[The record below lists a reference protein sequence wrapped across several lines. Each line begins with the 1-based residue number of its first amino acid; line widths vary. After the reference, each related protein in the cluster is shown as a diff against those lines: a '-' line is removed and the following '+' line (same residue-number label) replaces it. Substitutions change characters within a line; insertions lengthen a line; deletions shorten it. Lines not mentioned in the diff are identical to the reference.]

1 MHRIGLASVA
11 ALALGG
17 LIAGCGSSSSSSST
31 TSTASSTTTTTS
43 AAAAHLVVIRGV
55 ASPPGATKAT
65 TAALRQLKPV
75 PKASGIA
82 PRISGLS
89 TLPLQQ
95 QLSTLDGD
103 LNSFWGGVFAKSN
116 IQWPQA
122 QEAFVSSSP
131 VQTPC
136 TNKPTIAPTDPWF
149 LCQSTFY
156 WTLPWIQQNV
166 SPKGDVVLAFN
177 VGLFWSF
184 HVQDVLGF
192 TQALQQGQVSKAQ
205 YATQTLCLTGV
216 WVRTIGQRN
225 LFEQGDTQALQ
236 GILDTL
242 QGVDGIGPPDV
253 TQQSLASAFASGYNN
268 GAPGQCA
275 GSSSGGGT
283 STTTTSTSTPT
294 SSTPSGPSGL

>member
-11 ALALGG
+11 VLAVGG
-17 LIAGCGSSSSSSST
+17 LIAGCGGSSSSSST
-31 TSTASSTTTTTS
+31 TSTASSTTHTTS
-43 AAAAHLVVIRGV
+43 AVAAHLVVIRGV
-55 ASPPGATKAT
+55 ASAPGAAKPT
-65 TAALRQLKPV
+65 TAALIKLKPV

-103 LNSFWGGVFAKSN
+103 LNSFWGQVFAKSN

-122 QEAFVSSSP
+122 QEAFVSSAP

-136 TNKPTIAPTDPWF
+136 TNKPTIAPTDPWL

-156 WTLPWIQQNV
+156 WTLPWIQQNIA
-166 SPKGDVVLAFN
+166 PKGDVVLAFD
-177 VGLFWSF
+177 VGLFWSL

-192 TQALQQGQVSKAQ
+192 TQALEQGQLSKAQ
-205 YATQTLCLTGV
+205 YAAQTVCLTGV

-225 LFEQGDTQALQ
+225 LFEQGDTQTLQ
-236 GILDTL
+236 GIIDTL

-253 TQQSLASAFASGYNN
+253 TQQQLASAFATGYHN

-275 GSSSGGGT
+275 PSSSGGGS
-283 STTTTSTSTPT
+283 STTTTSTTTPT
-294 SSTPSGPSGL
+294 STTPSGPTGL